1 MTISTPG
8 VYLTYSTATVYITK
22 TAVWALFERILLV
35 YVMSYNHSTNF
46 LLFSWHGI
54 AVLSGAVCMQN
65 KH

>member
-1 MTISTPG
+1 MIILPPG
-8 VYLTYSTATVYITK
+8 VCLTYITE

-35 YVMSYNHSTNF
+35 YVMSYNHLTNI

-54 AVLSGAVCMQN
+54 AVLSETVCMQN